1 MIQWEV
7 SRRNKN
13 MTHEQD
19 DSVEGEQERQ
29 EQDDSVGGEQVRQEH
44 DT

>member
-7 SRRNKN
+7 SRRDRN
-13 MTHEQD
+13 MT
-19 DSVEGEQERQ
+19 Q

-44 DT
+44 DTGKG